1 MRLVRLLVAEENR
14 DDVLDVLRERQIDFV
29 VTAGSEESPGSSLV
43 EFPVPTDGLGDVLD
57 ATRGAGLDDDYLVVL
72 TAENASTPHTEELQ
86 DRHATDYD
94 PLRLPELRSKAR
106 GLSLDWRSYAAMI
119 FLSAIIAAAGLLIDS
134 PAIVVGAMVIAPLVG
149 PTLTATV
156 GAVMGDRA
164 MLVDSVRLQA
174 LGLAVGVA
182 GATVFGVGVRAV
194 GLVPSMLDVAT
205 IELIALRMSPGAFA
219 VIVGFAAG
227 AAAAFGLTTKG
238 TGSLIGVMIA
248 AALIPAAAT
257 VGIALAWGEYLI
269 ALGSTLL
276 LVSTMAAI
284 NLAMYGVLRWLYRE
298 TETDPALL
306 TDRTPTRAAFVTAA
320 LIVVAV
326 GIVGIA
332 AAQQATFQRA
342 VTEDVEDV
350 LDEPAYAE
358 LGVVSIRTQ
367 SGGPAPLSTPEAV
380 TVTLSASNSSYP
392 ALPERLERRI
402 EATTDGEVRVDVR
415 FVTFQ
420 RSNASRMPSWEPA
433 VIDDGHPSPRSA
445 PDLSRPSSA
454 DPRSPVR

>member
-1 MRLVRLLVAEENR
+1 MRLVRLLVTEENR
-14 DDVLDVLRERQIDFV
+14 DDVLDVLRGKEIDFV

-57 ATRGAGLDDDYLVVL
+57 ATRGVGLDDDYLVVL
-72 TAENASTPHTEELQ
+72 TAENASTPHTEKLQ
-86 DRHATDYD
+86 DRYATDYD

-106 GLSLDWRSYAAMI
+106 GLSLDWLSYAAMI

-149 PTLTATV
+149 PVLTTTV
-156 GAVMGDRA
+156 GAVTGDRA
-164 MLVDSVRLQA
+164 MLVDSVRIQA
-174 LGLAVGVA
+174 LGLVA
-182 GATVFGVGVRAV
+182 GVVGAVVFSFSVKIA
-194 GLVPSMLDVAT
+194 GLVPSMLDIAT
-205 IELIALRMSPGAFA
+205 IELIALRMAPSAFA

-269 ALGSTLL
+269 ALGSALL

-284 NLAMYGVLRWLYRE
+284 NLAMYGVLWGLYRN
-298 TETDPALL
+298 TDSSPALL
-306 TDRTPTRAAFVTAA
+306 TDRTPTRAAFATAA
-320 LIVVAV
+320 LIVIAV
-326 GIVGIA
+326 GIAGVA

-367 SGGPAPLSTPEAV
+367 HGGTAPLSTPEAV
-380 TVTLSASNSSYP
+380 TVILSAPNSSYP
-392 ALPERLERRI
+392 GLSGRLERRI
-402 EATTDGEVRVDVR
+402 EATTGNDVRVDVR

-420 RSNASRMPSWEPA
+420 RSNASQMPSPSPTA
-433 VIDDGHPSPRSA
+433 VDGEHSSPRSTN
-445 PDLSRPSSA
+445 R
-454 DPRSPVR
+454 